1 MKLKHMFDKAGI
13 INQWEALCNGA
24 GQAFCNVSSFL
35 FEPEIKYNIKNKYQK
50 AIILKNIIKI
60 KTYEKIY

>member
-1 MKLKHMFDKAGI
+1 MLNEVSV

-35 FEPEIKYNIKNKYQK
+35 FEPEIKYNIKNKY
-50 AIILKNIIKI
+50 
-60 KTYEKIY
+60 

>member
-24 GQAFCNVSSFL
+24 GQAFCNVFSFL
-35 FEPEIKYNIKNKYQK
+35 FEPETKYNIKNKY
-50 AIILKNIIKI
+50 
-60 KTYEKIY
+60 